1 MLCRKE
7 SDFLLFLSLVLL
19 EKKKKLNTLT
29 SKKPLEVRW
38 IKEAKEQSNSEGAVR
53 WMEGLQE
60 EGGRR
65 RWKGGAGRQVLIVD

>member
-7 SDFLLFLSLVLL
+7 SDFLIFLSLVLL
-19 EKKKKLNTLT
+19 EKKKLNTLT

-53 WMEGLQE
+53 
-60 EGGRR
+60 
-65 RWKGGAGRQVLIVD
+65 